1 MTNNF
6 FHETAIIESD
16 DIGQGTHIYAYSHI
30 MSGSNI
36 GDECR
41 IGDHCFVESGAALG
55 NFVTLKNGNMIWEG
69 VTLEDGVFVGP
80 AANFTNDLYP
90 RSARLPEIADGNGAG
105 RRPWLVRT
113 LVRKGAAIGASS
125 VIVAGTEIGE
135 FAMVGAGAVV
145 TRNVKPHSLVIGAP
159 ARHYQWVCCC
169 GLPLKFETSETSCEF
184 CDRSYEEFAD
194 GSDETTSVRLI

>member
-1 MTNNF
+1 MTNIF

-16 DIGQGTHIYAYSHI
+16 QVGQGTHVYAYSHV

-41 IGDHCFVESGAALG
+41 IGDHCFVESGAVIG
-55 NFVTLKNGNMIWEG
+55 DYVTIKNGNMVWEG

-90 RSARLPEIADGNGAG
+90 RSGRMPEIADGNGAG

-113 LVRKGAAIGASS
+113 LIRRGAAIGASS
-125 VIVAGTEIGE
+125 VIVAGVEVGE
-135 FAMVGAGAVV
+135 FAMIGAGAVV
-145 TRNVKPHSLVIGAP
+145 TKNVKPHSLVIGAP
-159 ARHYQWVCCC
+159 ARHYQWVCSC
-169 GLPLKFETSETSCEF
+169 GLPLKFDNAKATCEF
-184 CDRSYEEFAD
+184 CNRMYEESSSDAD
-194 GSDETTSVRLI
+194 GSTSIRRV

>member
-6 FHETAIIESD
+6 FHETALIESD
-16 DIGQGTHIYAYSHI
+16 VIGEGTHVYAYSHV
-30 MSGSNI
+30 MAGSKI
-36 GDECR
+36 GAECR
-41 IGDHCFVESGAALG
+41 IGDHCFVESGADIG
-55 NFVTLKNGNMIWEG
+55 DFVTLKNGNMIWEG

-113 LVRKGAAIGASS
+113 LVKKGAAIGASS

-135 FAMVGAGAVV
+135 FAMIGAGAVV
-145 TRNVKPHSLVIGAP
+145 TKNVKPHSLVIGAP
-159 ARHYQWVCCC
+159 ARHYQWVCSC
-169 GLPLKFETSETSCEF
+169 GLPLKFESGEAACEF
-184 CDRSYEEFAD
+184 CNRSYEESVDELD
-194 GSDETTSVRLI
+194 GTTSVRMI